1 MASSAK
7 ELEYN
12 LLHQYGRARET
23 LLDEFAFPSDKKYAR
38 DYIQSTLSVCS
49 VKQAEIILKDL
60 PESFLSGIYIE
71 SDYLRDRVPAYTGF
85 DLKRISKTHLNKIT
99 KDTIGNIGNYNKAL
113 SANLIEQH
121 NTLLAN
127 NELVNSISAKGW
139 SKSAEKRMIKAGF
152 DKEVIELVRQQ
163 TTAKKMVEILEMQG
177 IKGGMH
183 PNDVSKLLQPHIRNV
198 FGDGG
203 VLIDNTGK
211 MRRQFVIDA
220 DGKYKW
226 INKKITRPY
235 RATVKTYSETIS
247 RSSMLQAHIDGRTA
261 TLDQSGLVEKYRSIA
276 NMTANTCSLCAQM
289 HGQIVSPGEGPE
301 YHANCSCRLQP
312 IWKKETGLTNRTDK
326 FYEKQRDT
334 HFWKQH
340 QLKEY
345 NKTLPKDKKIPNYNF
360 LPKDALKGVPGK
372 EGMRK
377 IRAEM
382 LGQPL
387 KPEWTDAKI
396 ADTLWEKTSKDG
408 LEHGFII
415 NKEKILVVGNKNSIT
430 LGAQGKH
437 LKDIRAYHTHPSW
450 DSPTSPNDIGSFL
463 YYGNQKEMAAISNK
477 NIYKAVRTGK
487 TPTLGMAESNLMA
500 KNMQKFADKEAA
512 AIYGLYPTRSLE
524 DIWRE
529 ALINANR
536 RAAKKYNFEYIII
549 PR

>member
-1 MASSAK
+1 MASPAQ
-7 ELEYN
+7 ELEYK

-23 LLDEFAFPSDKKYAR
+23 LLDEFAFPSDKKYMR
-38 DYIQSTLSVCS
+38 DYIQSTLSVCN

-60 PESFLSGIYIE
+60 PDSFLSGIYIE

-127 NELVNSISAKGW
+127 NELVNSINAKGW

-152 DKEVIELVRQQ
+152 DKEVINLVKQQ
-163 TTAKKMVEILEMQG
+163 TTAKKMVQILEQQG

-183 PNDVSKLLQPHIRNV
+183 PNEVSKLLQPHIRNI

-247 RSSMLQAHIDGRTA
+247 RSSMIQAHIDGRTE
-261 TLDQSGLVEKYRSIA
+261 TLKQSGLVEKYRSIA
-276 NMTANTCSLCAQM
+276 NMTVNTCSLCAQM
-289 HGQIVSPGEGPE
+289 HGQIVSPGDGPE

-312 IWKKETGLTNRTDK
+312 VWKKETGLTNRTDE

-334 HFWKQH
+334 YFWKQH

-345 NKTLPKDKKIPNYNF
+345 NKTLPKGKKIPNYNF
-360 LPKDALKGVPGK
+360 LPKDALKGMPGK
-372 EGMRK
+372 EGMRE
-377 IRAEM
+377 IRAEV
-382 LGQPL
+382 L
-387 KPEWTDAKI
+387 
-396 ADTLWEKTSKDG
+396 
-408 LEHGFII
+408 
-415 NKEKILVVGNKNSIT
+415 
-430 LGAQGKH
+430 
-437 LKDIRAYHTHPSW
+437 
-450 DSPTSPNDIGSFL
+450 
-463 YYGNQKEMAAISNK
+463 
-477 NIYKAVRTGK
+477 
-487 TPTLGMAESNLMA
+487 
-500 KNMQKFADKEAA
+500 
-512 AIYGLYPTRSLE
+512 
-524 DIWRE
+524 
-529 ALINANR
+529 
-536 RAAKKYNFEYIII
+536 
-549 PR
+549 